1 MCALVTGV
9 QTCALPIS
17 TDAPQTWSWMGEF
30 TGRLMGPYFPYLENE
45 EPQSIKFIDMTF
57 GIQGAGFVSISSD
70 GGISGWFIEPPI
82 FGESARSEEHTS
94 ELQSL
99 MRISYADFCLKTK
112 TTYLHSLTRS
122 IYHKQ

>member
-1 MCALVTGV
+1 MITIGDDAPFEAEFLDICFKEGRTADPRT
-9 QTCALPIS
+9 

-30 TGRLMGPYFPYLENE
+30 TGRLMRPYFPYLENE

-57 GIQGAGFVSISSD
+57 GIQGTGFVSISSD

-82 FGESARSEEHTS
+82 FRSEEHTS

-99 MRISYADFCLKTK
+99 MRISYAVFCL
-112 TTYLHSLTRS
+112 
-122 IYHKQ
+122 